1 MEHTKYDVFI
11 SYSRKDYVDEQKN
24 VIPGN
29 VVSKIKETLAQ
40 EGITFWFDEDGI
52 YSGDEF
58 TSVIADAID
67 ASNIF
72 IFVSSVHSNSS
83 PWTTGE
89 IATAQETHKKIIPVR
104 IDSSRYHKSLR
115 VRLNALDFID
125 FQQNPD
131 KAISD
136 LVSSIKSYLKLLQ
149 EEQLTIT
156 TDIQLACKAL
166 NNEEAKI
173 EHERV
178 SLLQRTSK
186 VTDVNKRESLRALI
200 ISSSPIRQK
209 CQEEFTKQAEEEKNK
224 VAKGNMLLISQLT
237 QQKKGTNYSS
247 ENSSHKPLKSNLFN
261 TKYIIAILI
270 AIIVILLSWIA
281 FGFISNNDAQEP
293 DLTETINID
302 IDKFYKLQSDAKIL
316 ISAGSQTYLMREK
329 NNEVTNE
336 DGGAV
341 ESYFINALDIYD
353 QLEGTSGYAQM
364 DNDFKNEVEQNRKTA
379 KEYLTKILKAI
390 NDKADQLKKVFGE
403 DDVITKKVNDR
414 IKKIGNRL
422 GW

>member
-1 MEHTKYDVFI
+1 MEQTKYDVFI

-104 IDSSRYHKSLR
+104 IDSSKYHKSLR

-125 FQQNPD
+125 FQPNPD

-209 CQEEFTKQAEEEKNK
+209 CQVEFAKQAEEEKNK
-224 VAKGNMLLISQLT
+224 FAKSNLLLTSQLI
-237 QQKKGTNYSS
+237 QQKKKTDSPKKDI
-247 ENSSHKPLKSNLFN
+247 SHKLLKSNLFN
-261 TKYIIAILI
+261 TNYIIACLI
-270 AIIVILLSWIA
+270 AVIVILLSWIV
-281 FGFISNNDAQEP
+281 FSFTNDNDVQP
-293 DLTETINID
+293 ETMETTID
-302 IDKFYKLQSDAKIL
+302 TAKLYKLQSDANSQ
-316 ISAGSQTYLMREK
+316 ISAGSITYQLKEA
-329 NNEVTNE
+329 NNELTSE

-353 QLEGTSGYAQM
+353 QLEGTAGYAQM

-403 DDVITKKVNDR
+403 DDNLTKDVKSR
-414 IKKIGNRL
+414 AEKIGNRL